1 MLITVFTPTY
11 NRAHLLQR
19 LYDSLCKQTFNDFEW
34 LIVDDGSK
42 DDTESVVNTFI
53 AEDRLDIRYIK
64 QSNGGKHRAINRGV
78 AEANGDLFF
87 IVDSDDYLSNNGL
100 ELIEYYYE
108 QIKCNDSFAGVS
120 GIRVDE
126 NGTRIG
132 GIFPFDILDTDYMSL
147 YFKYHINGDMA
158 EVYKTKILRN
168 FPFPNFN
175 DEKFCAE
182 SFVWNRIA
190 QKFKLRYFNKG
201 IYICEYLMNGL
212 TSNMIRNRMKSPI
225 TSMTYYFELINM
237 KIPFVQKV
245 KAAINYWRFRFCVK
259 QNLKKP
265 EISRIWIWTAV
276 LGYFM
281 HLNDLRKCQ

>member
-11 NRAHLLQR
+11 NRAHLLQM

-108 QIKCNDSFAGVS
+108 QIKCLRQEKN
-120 GIRVDE
+120 I
-126 NGTRIG
+126 
-132 GIFPFDILDTDYMSL
+132 ILL
-147 YFKYHINGDMA
+147 GDM
-158 EVYKTKILRN
+158 VSLLY
-168 FPFPNFN
+168 
-175 DEKFCAE
+175 
-182 SFVWNRIA
+182 RI
-190 QKFKLRYFNKG
+190 
-201 IYICEYLMNGL
+201 
-212 TSNMIRNRMKSPI
+212 
-225 TSMTYYFELINM
+225 
-237 KIPFVQKV
+237 
-245 KAAINYWRFRFCVK
+245 
-259 QNLKKP
+259 
-265 EISRIWIWTAV
+265 
-276 LGYFM
+276 
-281 HLNDLRKCQ
+281 H

>member
-190 QKFKLRYFNKG
+190 QKFK
-201 IYICEYLMNGL
+201 
-212 TSNMIRNRMKSPI
+212 
-225 TSMTYYFELINM
+225 
-237 KIPFVQKV
+237 
-245 KAAINYWRFRFCVK
+245 
-259 QNLKKP
+259 
-265 EISRIWIWTAV
+265 
-276 LGYFM
+276 
-281 HLNDLRKCQ
+281 

>member
-1 MLITVFTPTY
+1 V
-11 NRAHLLQR
+11 
-19 LYDSLCKQTFNDFEW
+19 
-34 LIVDDGSK
+34 
-42 DDTESVVNTFI
+42 EST
-53 AEDRLDIRYIK
+53 
-64 QSNGGKHRAINRGV
+64 
-78 AEANGDLFF
+78 EANGDLFF

-237 KIPFVQKV
+237 EIPFVQKV